1 MGGQGLALDGLV
13 HQSQALQG
21 PDRLLQRG
29 APAQRPGQQ
38 TPRMDR
44 RLSRPG
50 GLVIHRVLRVVE
62 QGPHEPGGI
71 YAVHQDG
78 FPKAQH
84 RHARVPVPAPEAL
97 LRRVERGR
105 AGDPGGNRQDPVGAQ
120 VPELVVGPPQQV
132 AAVLRLPG
140 KAAASK
146 IHGVIPPF
154 LLACRFGL

>member
-62 QGPHEPGGI
+62 RGPHEPGGI

-84 RHARVPVPAPEAL
+84 
-97 LRRVERGR
+97 
-105 AGDPGGNRQDPVGAQ
+105 RQDPVGAQ

-140 KAAASK
+140 KAAASI